1 MKRKTATI
9 NPKNRS
15 GKYFQYAETATLNH
29 TEIGKNSQRISK
41 FKPLINDYNQERAHF
56 PTEKKE
62 CEKFEKITAIAV
74 IILFT
79 KNDKRFKAIL
89 DFKT

>member
-1 MKRKTATI
+1 MYSSPDWMKRKTATI

-41 FKPLINDYNQERAHF
+41 FKPLINDYN
-56 PTEKKE
+56 
-62 CEKFEKITAIAV
+62 
-74 IILFT
+74 
-79 KNDKRFKAIL
+79 
-89 DFKT
+89 